1 MQIRQLEALQ
11 SMSRSAGSKVI
22 FGRCHTRTASA
33 DWPVPMNLEA
43 MGAAGLGQQVAQQI
57 GSSSGRDANELMAPG
72 NSAGQAAVITSM
84 SNI

>member
-22 FGRCHTRTASA
+22 F
-33 DWPVPMNLEA
+33 VPMNLEA
-43 MGAAGLGQQVAQQI
+43 MGAAGLDGQMAKQI
-57 GSSSGRDANELMAPG
+57 ASSSAGGNEHMMAPG